1 MHVDR
6 RSGKLNITEPA
17 STSSGGWMAA
27 AMVLISV
34 VLPLLDLPAR
44 P

>member
-1 MHVDR
+1 MV
-6 RSGKLNITEPA
+6 PA
-17 STSSGGWMAA
+17 STSSGGWVAA

-34 VLPLLDLPAR
+34 VLPLLDSPAR